1 MTPLA
6 PPFGPFP
13 AYDLTPQS
21 LPPSIGSLRQPVS
34 GDLADAAVNPAKK
47 QPVVWSWPREPWLF
61 DGSERKITTRN
72 SQQRRRITAR
82 NSQQQQE
89 ISLLRAC
96 IDVSFDPEGLLSTAQ
111 YATNLPCDSG

>member
-1 MTPLA
+1 MPL
-6 PPFGPFP
+6 
-13 AYDLTPQS
+13 LIPQRNS
-21 LPPSIGSLRQPVS
+21 QSS
-34 GDLADAAVNPAKK
+34 GLGRANAGFSTTA
-47 QPVVWSWPREPWLF
+47 
-61 DGSERKITTRN
+61 SEKITTRN

-111 YATNLPCDSG
+111 YATNLLCDLGNFRVDHSGCGPSGKKGRRAS